1 MTAHFNVID
10 PDSLMKI
17 MVDAISEIAPDDLAY
32 LFATGKSELEIRNQ
46 IALYLH
52 RNSQDNQIV
61 TREWK
66 RHDLAILEHGKPKL
80 LIEGK
85 SWIHADAVSPKKMF
99 AGSRSIIAGLES
111 DIKKMYA
118 TEEEY
123 PGVNNYITTILFT
136 VDVQRASKARL
147 QDSAITYAGSHL
159 RGIKS
164 HENAS
169 ELAGRGRGALSS
181 AFASYGIVKR
191 EPLNSGYFHEFKVE
205 ADLFLLKPEVTFLGG
220 HSET

>member
-1 MTAHFNVID
+1 MNLQFDITD
-10 PDSLMKI
+10 SGSLMKV
-17 MVDAISEIAPDDLAY
+17 MLEAISEISPDDLAY

-52 RNSQDNQIV
+52 RNCQDNQIV

-66 RHDLAILEHGKPKL
+66 RHDLAILEHGMPKL

-85 SWIHADAVSPKKMF
+85 SWIHTDAVSPKKMF
-99 AGSRSIIAGLES
+99 SGSRSIIAGLES

-118 TEEEY
+118 TEEKY
-123 PGVNNYITTILFT
+123 PGINSYITTILFT
-136 VDVQRASKARL
+136 VDVQRASKKRL
-147 QDSAITYAGSHL
+147 QDSAITYANSHL
-159 RGIKS
+159 RGIKT
-164 HENAS
+164 HENAI
-169 ELAGRGRGALSS
+169 ELGGRGRGALSS

-191 EPLNSGYFHEFKVE
+191 ASLNTGYFHEFKVE
-205 ADLFLLKPEVTFLGG
+205 ADFFLLKPEVTFLGG